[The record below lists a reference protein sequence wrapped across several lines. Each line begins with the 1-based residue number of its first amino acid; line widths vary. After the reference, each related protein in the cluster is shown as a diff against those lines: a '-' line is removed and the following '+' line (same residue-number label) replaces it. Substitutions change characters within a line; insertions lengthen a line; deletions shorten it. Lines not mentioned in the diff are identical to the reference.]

1 VDNSQK
7 LKQQEPLH
15 HELED
20 EEKDAIREVFSKHV
34 APKLARLHARNGV
47 ISCAFASPQY
57 KNWQI
62 HFRSVGSDFDIVEF
76 EYDEEADGMDLDL

>member
-1 VDNSQK
+1 M
-7 LKQQEPLH
+7 ER
-15 HELED
+15 ELGD
-20 EEKDAIREVFSKHV
+20 EEKEAIREAFSTHV
-34 APKLARLHARNGV
+34 VPKLARLHARNGV

-62 HFRSVGSDFDIVEF
+62 HFKSVGSDFDIVEF